1 MIILFDTGDV
11 SCDSVP
17 VTASQP
23 PNLSFTGPIH
33 TIQFEHNGG
42 TFQSPIHK
50 VSLVVP
56 PNALSDGE
64 KVTVYMGAT
73 TSGPFDLPED
83 CKLRS
88 AVVWLSVSP
97 SNVVFKRS
105 ISVIIPHSAVINSS
119 QHHSMMRFVICEDS
133 KGPRYKFRD
142 SVNQYEIDKQQGL
155 IELNKLGMIAIVGG
169 SEFACNH
176 NGEQVVEG
184 FDSNGSFQAVP
195 EDVNSID
202 ASNGATTNDTNHHQQ
217 SSCIQKQLKTPP
229 TCYLA
234 KLFWPHGELPSSFKA
249 DVYYIQKIPTL
260 LYMVI

>member
-1 MIILFDTGDV
+1 MLFSDTGDI

-33 TIQFEHNGG
+33 TIQFNHNGG
-42 TFQSPIHK
+42 IFQSAIHK

-97 SNVVFKRS
+97 SDVVFERS
-105 ISVIIPHSAVINSS
+105 ISVIVPHSAVITSH
-119 QHHSMMRFVICEDS
+119 QHCTMMRFVICEDS

-142 SVNQYEIDKQQGL
+142 SLNQYEVDQQQGL
-155 IELNKLGMIAIVGG
+155 IELNKLGMIAIVAG
-169 SEFACNH
+169 SEFTYDH
-176 NGEQVVEG
+176 KSDQVVEG
-184 FDSNGSFQAVP
+184 FGSNEHFQAATKDADSV
-195 EDVNSID
+195 D
-202 ASNGATTNDTNHHQQ
+202 ASNGATINDTNHHQQ
-217 SSCIQKQLKTPP
+217 SIQKRLKTPP
-229 TCYLA
+229 ACYLA
-234 KLFWPHGELPSSFKA
+234 KLFWPRGELPSSFKA

>member
-1 MIILFDTGDV
+1 MIILSYTGDV

-17 VTASQP
+17 ITASQP

-33 TIQFEHNGG
+33 TIQFNHNGG

-88 AVVWLSVSP
+88 AVVWLSVSS
-97 SNVVFKRS
+97 SNVVFKKNLMLM
-105 ISVIIPHSAVINSS
+105 VPHSAIFTSH
-119 QHHSMMRFVICEDS
+119 QHCTMMRFVICEDS

-142 SVNQYEIDKQQGL
+142 SLNQYEVDKQQGL
-155 IELNKLGMIAIVGG
+155 IELSELGMIAIVSG
-169 SEFACNH
+169 SEFAYNYS
-176 NGEQVVEG
+176 GAQVVEG
-184 FDSNGSFQAVP
+184 FDCNRSFQAVP
-195 EDVNSID
+195 EDINSID
-202 ASNGATTNDTNHHQQ
+202 VSNGVTTNDTNHHQQ
-217 SSCIQKQLKTPP
+217 SSCIQKQLKIPP
-229 TCYLA
+229 ACYLA
-234 KLFWPHGELPSSFKA
+234 KLFWPRGELPSSFKA
-249 DVYYIQKIPTL
+249 DLYYIQKIPTL
-260 LYMVI
+260 LYMVM